1 MPSAA
6 VDMNLH
12 KKFSTDRAI
21 VKAYGVAGV
30 GYESIGI
37 LNALFHRQEKYCW
50 ASELSSTR
58 ALSDLCAAILWAFS
72 STTEAV
78 SVRIDS

>member
-21 VKAYGVAGV
+21 VEAYGVAGV

-37 LNALFHRQEKYCW
+37 LNALFPQKAKYC
-50 ASELSSTR
+50 
-58 ALSDLCAAILWAFS
+58 
-72 STTEAV
+72 
-78 SVRIDS
+78 